1 MTDLFLI
8 WFIIEISNFLFISFI
23 TINISNKKSTFFYF
37 FIQIISSS
45 ILIIALISLTLYNI
59 SHIIDILLLIS
70 LILKLNIPP
79 FHFWI
84 IIIINYLNWFLI
96 ILILSIQKIIPF
108 YILYF
113 NIFNPISFIIIIL
126 LSIIIPPIIS
136 ININNLKKIFL
147 YSSINQTRWFL
158 ILIFLKNSIW
168 FLYFLFYNFISF
180 IIIKFINLY
189 KLNFFFKLNNYLN
202 LSILNLFLFFN
213 LARLPPLIFIFFKW
227 YNILIFIYSINLN
240 LLFFILIFNSLI
252 ITFIYINII
261 NISMYKIFYQS
272 KFISPKT
279 PFINLRIINSI
290 SLFFLLRNFII
301 II

>member
-1 MTDLFLI
+1 M
-8 WFIIEISNFLFISFI
+8 EINNFLFISFI
-23 TINISNKKSTFFYF
+23 SINIINKKSIFFYF

-45 ILIIALISLTLYNI
+45 LLIISLISLSLFNLSYFIN
-59 SHIIDILLLIS
+59 ILLLIS
-70 LILKLNIPP
+70 LIMKLNIPP

-113 NIFNPISFIIIIL
+113 NIFNPIIFLFIIL
-126 LSIIIPPIIS
+126 LSMIIPPIIS

-158 ILIFLKNSIW
+158 ILIFLKNSTW
-168 FLYFLFYNFISF
+168 FLYFLSYNFISL
-180 IIIKFINLY
+180 IIIKFINQY
-189 KLNFFFKLNNYLN
+189 KLNFFFNNLNNSSN
-202 LSILNLFLFFN
+202 LSILTLFIFFN
-213 LARLPPLIFIFFKW
+213 LARLPPFIFLFFKW
-227 YNILIFIYSINLN
+227 YNIFIFIYYINLN

-261 NISMYKIFYQS
+261 NMSIYKIYYQS
-272 KFISPKT
+272 KFIPFKII
-279 PFINLRIINSI
+279 FINFYIIILI
-290 SLFFLLRNFII
+290 SSFLFLRNFII
-301 II
+301 IF

>member
-1 MTDLFLI
+1 M
-8 WFIIEISNFLFISFI
+8 
-23 TINISNKKSTFFYF
+23 NKKSIFFYF

-45 ILIIALISLTLYNI
+45 ILIIALISLSLYNLSYFI
-59 SHIIDILLLIS
+59 NIFLLTSI
-70 LILKLNIPP
+70 ILKLNIPP

-84 IIIINYLNWFLI
+84 IIIINYLDWLLI

-113 NIFNPISFIIIIL
+113 NIFNSSLFIFIII

-158 ILIFLKNSIW
+158 ILIFLKNTVW
-168 FLYFLFYNFISF
+168 FIYFISYNFISL
-180 IIIKFINLY
+180 IIIKFINQY
-189 KLNFFFKLNNYLN
+189 KLNFFSNLNNSLN

-213 LARLPPLIFIFFKW
+213 LARLPPLIFLFFKW
-227 YNILIFIYSINLN
+227 YNIFIFIYSIELN

-261 NISMYKIFYQS
+261 NISLYKIYYQS
-272 KFISPKT
+272 KFISFKT
-279 PFINLRIINSI
+279 YFIKFFIIISI
-290 SLFFLLRNFII
+290 SLFLFLRNII
-301 II
+301 IIF